1 MNNEIKAGASFSR
14 LAIYL
19 SALVYPGA
27 GQFAQK
33 RWLAG
38 LFYAVVFSVCAV
50 FLIIAIFVPMF
61 ANLRLAMDFA
71 DTGNN
76 AGFHQ
81 ISFVKI
87 FFWLGISILVYLA
100 GLLDT
105 FVFYRRAHSR
115 RLGADPGEKN
125 TRETGRE

>member
-1 MNNEIKAGASFSR
+1 MNNKIKPGAFHSR

-38 LFYAVVFSVCAV
+38 LFYAVVFSTCAV
-50 FLIIAIFVPMF
+50 FLMIAIFAPMF

-71 DTGNN
+71 DTGN
-76 AGFHQ
+76 AADFQ
-81 ISFVKI
+81 PISFAKI
-87 FFWLGISILVYLA
+87 FLWIGISALVYLA

-105 FVFYRRAHSR
+105 FVYYRRARGR
-115 RLGADPGEKN
+115 RLEADSGEKN
-125 TRETGRE
+125 TGENGQD